1 MKNILIIG
9 SFLLGISTISYS
21 QTLSEKEKKGNDFYF
36 VYDYDNAVQAYSQSK
51 NLSTKGRRKLAESYA
66 KVGDFKQA
74 EVTYSYLV
82 NNQDAV
88 IPEDYIAYA
97 NVLKSAGRDDD
108 YAMWMTKF
116 VAVAPND
123 LRGKSYVANIADYQK
138 IFTDPKVYKLKC
150 QAVNSES
157 QEYAAAFYKDEIVFT
172 STKQRTKMIKST
184 DNWTGLPY
192 SSLYVAK
199 VENGQLV
206 NVQFLDKKLN
216 SKMHDGP
223 ASFNAEG
230 TKMVYTTNNHR
241 DKSKDKIVEL
251 QLFTSDKINGKWS
264 KPVAFKYNNSV
275 YSNGQG
281 FLTKDGK
288 TMYFTSDMPG
298 GYGGTDLYVTT
309 CNDKNEWSN
318 PLNLGNQVNTE
329 GDEMFPF
336 MDESNDLLFFASNGH
351 FGLGGL
357 DIFNS
362 YKMNDQFGLAKN
374 IGSPFNS
381 QDNDFAYIADSLH
394 TKGYLSSNR
403 IGGKGSTDIYSFSL
417 MKDAVLEKQITGISM
432 NTQGENLPETLIVLQ
447 DENGKGI
454 DSMLSD
460 SQGNYF
466 FKVKNNI
473 NYNLVGSKINYKNG
487 FTKFNSFGFEEKIEK
502 DVIMADMDVVEVII
516 ENVITGIIS
525 KNDTIKNVTPKD
537 ILSKKVELGQLIK
550 LKPIYYDFNKAEIT
564 IAAAKELDK
573 IVKIMNNYPNIEIEL
588 AAYTDCRGSIQ
599 YNEVLSQRRANSSIA
614 YIQKRITKP
623 NRIYGAGYGE
633 SIPVNSCVCEGEIE
647 STCTELEHQ
656 ANRRTE
662 FIIKK

>member
-1 MKNILIIG
+1 MKNILIAG
-9 SFLLGISTISYS
+9 ALLLGISSTNFA
-21 QTLSEKEKKGNDFYF
+21 QTLSEKEKKGNDYYF
-36 VYDYDNAVQAYSQSK
+36 VYDYDKAVEAYSQSK
-51 NLSTKGRRKLAESYA
+51 NLSTKGRRKLAECYA

-116 VAVAPND
+116 VQVAPND

-138 IFTDPKVYKLKC
+138 LFTDPKVYKLKS
-150 QAVNSES
+150 QAINSES
-157 QEYAAAFYKDEIVFT
+157 QEYATAFYKDEIVFT
-172 STKQRTKMIKST
+172 STKQRAKMIKRT

-199 VENGQLV
+199 VENAELTHV
-206 NVQFLDKKLN
+206 KFLDKKLN

-230 TKMVYTTNNHR
+230 TKMVYTTDNHK
-241 DKSKDKIVEL
+241 DKSNDKIVEL

-264 KPVAFKYNNSV
+264 KPVAFKYNNSG

-281 FLTKDGK
+281 FLLSDGK

-298 GYGGTDLYVTT
+298 GYGGTDIYVTT

-374 IGSPFNS
+374 LGSPFNS
-381 QDNDFAYIADSLH
+381 QENDFAYISDSTH
-394 TKGYLSSNR
+394 KGYLSSNR
-403 IGGKGSTDIYSFSL
+403 HGGKGSTDIYSFSL
-417 MKDAVLEKQITGISM
+417 MKDAELEKQIIGISM
-432 NTQGENLPETLIVLQ
+432 NTQGENLPETFIVLQ
-447 DENGKGI
+447 DEKGNGI

-460 SQGNYF
+460 SQGSYF
-466 FKVKNNI
+466 FKVENN
-473 NYNLVGSKINYKNG
+473 KNYKLTG
-487 FTKFNSFGFEEKIEK
+487 RKSTYKEGTTSFNSFGYVEKIVA

-516 ENVITGIIS
+516 ENVITGVIA

-537 ILSKKVELGQLIK
+537 ILTKKVELGQLIK
-550 LKPIYYDFNKAEIT
+550 LKPIYYEFDKALIT
-564 IAAAKELDK
+564 PAAAKELDK
-573 IVKIMNNYPNIEIEL
+573 IVKIMNKYPDVEIEL
-588 AAYTDCRGSIQ
+588 AAYTDCRGSIH
-599 YNEVLSQRRANSSIA
+599 YNEVLSQSRATASIA
-614 YIQKRITKP
+614 YIQKRISKP

-633 SIPVNSCVCEGEIE
+633 TNLLNACTCEGEVI
-647 STCTELEHQ
+647 STCTEIEHQ
-656 ANRRTE
+656 TNRRTE

>member
-1 MKNILIIG
+1 MKNILIAG
-9 SFLLGISTISYS
+9 ALLLGISSTNFA
-21 QTLSEKEKKGNDFYF
+21 QTLSEKEKKGNDYYF
-36 VYDYDNAVQAYSQSK
+36 VYDYEKAVEAYSQSK
-51 NLSTKGRRKLAESYA
+51 NLSTKGRRKLAECYA

-97 NVLKSAGRDDD
+97 YVLKSAGRDDD

-116 VAVAPND
+116 VQVAPND

-138 IFTDPKVYKLKC
+138 LFTDPKIYKLKS
-150 QAVNSES
+150 QAINSES
-157 QEYAAAFYKDEIVFT
+157 QEYATAFYKDQIVFT
-172 STKQRTKMIKST
+172 STKQRAKMIKRT

-199 VENGQLV
+199 VENAELTHV
-206 NVQFLDKKLN
+206 KFLDKKLN

-230 TKMVYTTNNHR
+230 TKMVYTTDNHK
-241 DKSKDKIVEL
+241 DKSNDKIVEL

-264 KPVAFKYNNSV
+264 KPVAFKYNNSG

-281 FLTKDGK
+281 FLLSDGK

-318 PLNLGNQVNTE
+318 PVNLGNQVNTE

-374 IGSPFNS
+374 LGSPFNS
-381 QDNDFAYIADSLH
+381 QENDFAYISDSTH
-394 TKGYLSSNR
+394 KGYLSSNR
-403 IGGKGSTDIYSFSL
+403 HGGKGSTDIYSFSM
-417 MKDAVLEKQITGISM
+417 MKDAVLEKQIIGISM
-432 NTQGENLPETLIVLQ
+432 NTQGENLPETFIVLQ
-447 DENGKGI
+447 DEKGKGI

-460 SQGNYF
+460 SQGSYF
-466 FKVKNNI
+466 FKVDNDV
-473 NYNLVGSKINYKNG
+473 NYTLIGRKKTYKNG
-487 FTKFNSFGFEEKIEK
+487 TTNFNSFGLEEKIVA
-502 DVIMADMDVVEVII
+502 DVILADLDVVEVII
-516 ENVITGIIS
+516 ENVITGVIA

-537 ILSKKVELGQLIK
+537 ILTKKVELGQLIK
-550 LKPIYYDFNKAEIT
+550 LKPIYYEFDKAVIT
-564 IAAAKELDK
+564 PAAAKELDK
-573 IVKIMNNYPNIEIEL
+573 IVKMMNKYPNVEIEL
-588 AAYTDCRGSIQ
+588 AAYTDCRGSIH
-599 YNEVLSQRRANSSIA
+599 YNEVLSQSRAAASIA
-614 YIQKRITKP
+614 YIQKRISKP

-633 SIPVNSCVCEGEIE
+633 TNLLNACTCEGEVI
-647 STCTELEHQ
+647 STCTEIEHQ
-656 ANRRTE
+656 TNRRTE